1 MAFFLFQ
8 ESYQLKAEQQWYRKN
23 TLCFIDVMS
32 IRTSLKY
39 LSFKVSSYATTVLKN
54 DEWLASSHTLHPLSP
69 LDVMATPLV
78 TSDERMGK
86 DTEHLS
92 RAFHLSKHLIFIF
105 SLAFSTHTLLQ
116 LDSCLFSSE
125 KNIRWLEWEIRNV
138 GIHTLRAC
146 VVSSVCA
153 ICTHHWLGK
162 LNHFWMQFVARV
174 PSVPIPGLWSNIL
187 YNLLLK
193 HFLPA

>member
-1 MAFFLFQ
+1 
-8 ESYQLKAEQQWYRKN
+8 
-23 TLCFIDVMS
+23 MS

-39 LSFKVSSYATTVLKN
+39 LSFKISSYATAILKN
-54 DEWLASSHTLHPLSP
+54 DEWLASSHTLYPLS
-69 LDVMATPLV
+69 LQDVMAIALV
-78 TSDERMGK
+78 ASDERMAK

-92 RAFHLSKHLIFIF
+92 RAFHLSKHLNFIF
-105 SLAFSTHTLLQ
+105 PLAFSTHILLQ

-125 KNIRWLEWEIRNV
+125 KNLLWLEWEIRNV

-146 VVSSVCA
+146 VVSGVGA

-174 PSVPIPGLWSNIL
+174 PSMPTPGLWSNIL

-193 HFLPA
+193 YFLPA